1 MEGILSFFGGIEGLA
16 GKMKDLELTRR
27 ATDKEI
33 ADIKAVLW
41 KKADIEQRLTAMA
54 NDIKGNLTEL
64 LRTKET
70 ALAAETTK
78 VATAAAAAKAA
89 ADKA

>member
-1 MEGILSFFGGIEGLA
+1 VEGILSFFGGLEGLA
-16 GKMKDLELTRR
+16 GKMKEQELTRR
-27 ATDKEI
+27 ATNKEI

-41 KKADIEQRLTAMA
+41 KKADIEQRLTAMTT
-54 NDIKGNLTEL
+54 DITNKLTTL
-64 LRTKET
+64 LTTKET

-78 VATAAAAAKAA
+78 VAAAAAAAQAA

>member
-1 MEGILSFFGGIEGLA
+1 MEGILSFFGGMEGLA
-16 GKMKDLELTRR
+16 GKMREQELTRR
-27 ATDKEI
+27 ATNQEI

-41 KKADIEQRLTAMA
+41 KKADIEQRLTAMTT
-54 NDIKGNLTEL
+54 DITNRLTTL
-64 LRTKET
+64 LTTKET

-78 VATAAAAAKAA
+78 VNAAAAAAQAA